1 MATSDTPVEAPAR
14 KPSGRTR
21 ARLQRSISGVEQ
33 PAVEEDNNSLV
44 LYRSVGLGGYG
55 AALRFAGM
63 PLERIAL
70 ISNSTQ
76 IKKDAGHPLRQ
87 AVRLAFQD
95 GALAPYRVV
104 GRASIVAWFLQYSVM
119 GFVFQ
124 SLDVLLSKTI
134 GTERVPYGSQIMQ
147 KPPKEGD
154 TGYIAGS
161 ERVKYV
167 AKTSMVPMCAG
178 AIESVVSNR
187 AEVQRYYGIEAFGKI
202 EKQLGSNPVARACGP
217 AFVANTMR
225 NFVMS
230 TTSFVMTPTLYQLYY
245 PQEKKSTTSLFWFGL
260 GLNIFAGNVVAIT
273 QQSLWGR
280 VLDYMAVG
288 GGRNA
293 CYRTILADGYRREG
307 AASLF
312 TVPKW
317 FSRVLM
323 NAPAEGTLA
332 WFYNRV
338 LPVFEPSFL
347 RAADGA
353 YAGVRRW
360 RPFEP
365 AVAHAATK
373 RPSA

>member
-1 MATSDTPVEAPAR
+1 MAASDPPVEAPAR
-14 KPSGRTR
+14 KPSGRAR

-44 LYRSVGLGGYG
+44 IYRSVGLGGYG

-95 GALAPYRVV
+95 GAFAPYRVV

-124 SLDVLLSKTI
+124 SLDVLLSKTF

-260 GLNIFAGNVVAIT
+260 GLNIFCGNVVAIT
-273 QQSLWGR
+273 QQALWGR
-280 VLDYMAVG
+280 ALDDCAVG
-288 GGRNA
+288 GGRA
-293 CYRTILADGYRREG
+293 ISYARVVREG
-307 AASLF
+307 LATDGLGAFF
-312 TVPKW
+312 TPSKW
-317 FSRVLM
+317 STRVLM
-323 NAPAEGTLA
+323 NAPAQGTIP
-332 WFYNRV
+332 WFYNEV
-338 LPVFEPSFL
+338 LPLGEKPFL
-347 RAADGA
+347 KA
-353 YAGVRRW
+353 Y
-360 RPFEP
+360 
-365 AVAHAATK
+365 K
-373 RPSA
+373 SARDSILEFITPVP